1 MLFRRALFYWQ
12 FTAALLLPVWV
23 VVGRGLYGSSNGW
36 DILLFIVLSIVLG
49 VALLAVAGLTTAR
62 KSVRSTRSVSVR
74 DAIILSVWHVAIVAY
89 GFNDFAL
96 LAAVIILLTVIA
108 FWQAVIALF
117 TETRDRVRS
126 AFALPEF
133 PVDAGTYTSTR
144 VTDQGDHRVIV
155 IEPGRE
161 PRER

>member
-36 DILLFIVLSIVLG
+36 DILLYIVLSTILG
-49 VALLAVAGLTTAR
+49 VALLAVATITTAR
-62 KSVRSTRSVSVR
+62 KAVRSTRAVSTR
-74 DAIILSVWHVAIVAY
+74 DAIIMAVWHVAIIAY

-96 LAAVIILLTVIA
+96 LAALIILLTVVA

-117 TETRDRVRS
+117 TETRQRVRS

-133 PVDAGTYTSTR
+133 PVDAGSYTSTR
-144 VTDQGDHRVIV
+144 IPEQGDHRVIV
-155 IEPGRE
+155 IEPGQE

>member
-23 VVGRGLYGSSNGW
+23 VVGRGLYGASSGW
-36 DILLFIVLSIVLG
+36 DILLYIVLSIVLG
-49 VALLAVAGLTTAR
+49 IALLSVAGLTTAR
-62 KSVRSTRSVSVR
+62 KSVRSSRAVSTR
-74 DAIILSVWHVAIVAY
+74 DAIILVAWHVAIIAY

-96 LAAVIILLTVIA
+96 LAALIILLTVVA
-108 FWQAVIALF
+108 FWQAAIALF

-133 PVDAGTYTSTR
+133 PVDAGAYTSSR
-144 VTDQGDHRVIV
+144 IPEQGDHRVIV

>member
-1 MLFRRALFYWQ
+1 MLFRRALYYWQ

-36 DILLFIVLSIVLG
+36 DILLYIVLAIILG

-62 KSVRSTRSVSVR
+62 KSVRSTRALSTR
-74 DAIILSVWHVAIVAY
+74 DAIVLSAWHVAIIAF

-96 LAAVIILLTVIA
+96 LAALIVLLTVIA

-117 TETRDRVRS
+117 TETRERVRS

-133 PVDAGTYTSTR
+133 PVDAGSYTSTR
-144 VTDQGDHRVIV
+144 IPDHGDHRVIV

>member
-36 DILLFIVLSIVLG
+36 DVLLFIVLAIVLG

-62 KSVRSTRSVSVR
+62 KSVRSTRTVSTR
-74 DAIILSVWHVAIVAY
+74 DAVILASWHVAIIAF
-89 GFNDFAL
+89 GFNDFSA
-96 LAAVIILLTVIA
+96 LAALIILLTVVA

-117 TETRDRVRS
+117 TETRERVRS
-126 AFALPEF
+126 VFALPDF

-144 VTDQGDHRVIV
+144 IPDDGEHRVIV

>member
-1 MLFRRALFYWQ
+1 MLFRRALYYWQ

-36 DILLFIVLSIVLG
+36 DILLYIVLSTILG
-49 VALLAVAGLTTAR
+49 VALLAVAAITTAR
-62 KSVRSTRSVSVR
+62 KAVRSTRAVSTR
-74 DAIILSVWHVAIVAY
+74 DAVIIAVWHVAIIAY

-96 LAAVIILLTVIA
+96 LAALIILLTVVA

-117 TETRDRVRS
+117 TETRQRVRS

-133 PVDAGTYTSTR
+133 PVDAGSYTSTR
-144 VTDQGDHRVIV
+144 IPEQGDHRVIV
-155 IEPGRE
+155 IEPGQE